1 LLLTQIIRKG
11 EPYFS
16 LLVLEAT
23 GVAEATAAAT
33 PVLPLLLQRAL
44 SLPQAEEMEGLAA
57 HLAEDKLEEKEREGG
72 RHVGAVHRHWGVFSR
87 FQMNKNGY

>member
-1 LLLTQIIRKG
+1 M
-11 EPYFS
+11 
-16 LLVLEAT
+16 
-23 GVAEATAAAT
+23 AEAAAAAT

-72 RHVGAVHRHWGVFSR
+72 VSVRYTVGGEFSVSS
-87 FQMNKNGY
+87 N